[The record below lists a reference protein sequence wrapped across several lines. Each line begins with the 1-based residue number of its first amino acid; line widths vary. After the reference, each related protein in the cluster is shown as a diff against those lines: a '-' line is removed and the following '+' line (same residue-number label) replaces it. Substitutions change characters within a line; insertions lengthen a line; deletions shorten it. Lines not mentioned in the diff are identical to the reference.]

1 MPEKLKST
9 LDALGK
15 ELDNHTKLTSDERDA
30 LIELSAK
37 IREELDTTSDTSA
50 GDEVAATELEKWVTH
65 FRESHPD
72 LSKMIRRVVD
82 GLSGMGI

>member
-9 LDALGK
+9 LDELNK
-15 ELDNHTKLTSDERDA
+15 ELDLHPQLSEDEKSSLLD
-30 LIELSAK
+30 LSKK
-37 IREELDTTSDTSA
+37 IRQEIGAADELDA
-50 GDEVAATELEKWVTH
+50 NEIEKWVTH

-72 LSKMIRRVVD
+72 LSKMLRRVVD